1 MPGCIYMPMNGCK
14 KDVIL
19 NFEMCLDHLNTARGL
34 QHMVDTVRNGRVITQ
49 RDIDLLIEKRTR
61 IPEKDYQTTA
71 LERMVEAID
80 RVLEFE
86 QATQRLVADLDP
98 SDWRYEDRRG
108 GEQIRSE
115 VVLYERALDRTAN
128 VLHQISKMAIAEK
141 MVSLGKAQTELMVKI
156 LMGTITEMNMSV
168 EDTKRIQSI
177 LLSKLKEQA
186 NLPQRTQDHVAKEL
200 ESGNYPKVFD
210 VQSTI

>member
-1 MPGCIYMPMNGCK
+1 MGACIYSPGGACR
-14 KDVIL
+14 KDVVL

-49 RDIDLLIEKRTR
+49 KDIDELIAKRTR

-86 QATQRLVADLDP
+86 RTTERMVADLDP

-108 GEQIRSE
+108 AEQLRSE
-115 VVLYERALDRTAN
+115 VSLYERALDRTAS
-128 VLHQISKMAIAEK
+128 VLNQISKMAIAEK

-156 LMGTITEMNMSV
+156 LMGTISELKLDSV
-168 EDTKRIQSI
+168 QTRQAQQI
-177 LLSKLKEQA
+177 LLAKLKDEA
-186 NLPQRTQDHVAKEL
+186 RLPARTQEHIAGEL
-200 ESGNYPKVFD
+200 EASTSGVID
-210 VQSTI
+210 G